1 MNKIECKNNFDQIVN
16 LPKDKFVFR
25 PSAYGIILD
34 KNEVV
39 FMKNKSNRKFWFPG
53 GGVEIGETLK
63 EALRREIRED
73 RERGIIFCS
82 SEKEQKSDTFFIS
95 LLAQFGM

>member
-63 EALRREIRED
+63 EALRREIRE
-73 RERGIIFCS
+73 EAGLEIEIGKMVFF
-82 SEKEQKSDTFFIS
+82 KENFFI
-95 LLAQFGM
+95 MNR